1 MICQSGLTAGF
12 RNSTYPIYIVP
23 LDMPINGKIKPRVD
37 HKTELMQEKK
47 KIRLN
52 IHFNSVTYC
61 GGCMP
66 TRHRREKP
74 ISGWLLEELLSVMRV
89 HGAPH
94 THQLM
99 LIQPGSRHLL
109 LASALLIINPFL
121 HTSSEPKNSLTVSLQ
136 TSRQRAGCE
145 GF

>member
-1 MICQSGLTAGF
+1 MPLECYAKKWKNKVQSGLQDRADA
-12 RNSTYPIYIVP
+12 RNYY
-23 LDMPINGKIKPRVD
+23 VD
-37 HKTELMQEKK
+37 AKF
-47 KIRLN
+47 RLN
-52 IHFNSVTYC
+52 IHFNSATYC
-61 GGCMP
+61 GECMP

-89 HGAPH
+89 HGTPH

-99 LIQPGSRHLL
+99 LIQPGSMHLL

-121 HTSSEPKNSLTVSLQ
+121 HTSSELKNSLTVSLQ